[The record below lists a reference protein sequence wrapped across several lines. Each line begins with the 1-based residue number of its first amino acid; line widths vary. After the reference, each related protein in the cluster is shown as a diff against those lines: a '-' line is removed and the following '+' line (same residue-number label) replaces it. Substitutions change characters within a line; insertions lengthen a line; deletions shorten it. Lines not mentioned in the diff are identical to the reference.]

1 VQAKV
6 SNLKVAL
13 FYQHNINETTK
24 LAIWKIEEPEI
35 FFLDHVPLQN
45 NITHPHKRLQHLA
58 GRYLLKYLF
67 PDFPNAEILIADT
80 RKPYLPNEQYHFSIS
95 HCANYAAAVVSTD
108 HRSGIDIEL
117 PSEKV
122 ARIMHKF
129 MHENDLLYM
138 SNSYLY
144 DRSPLQLL
152 TVMWSAK
159 ESLFKWFSHGEVD
172 FKEHMQLR
180 AGIEFE
186 SQDLLLPFVFKKDEH
201 LHLPVH
207 AKMFDDIVLSWVTTN
222 V

>member
-1 VQAKV
+1 
-6 SNLKVAL
+6 LPL
-13 FYQHNINETTK
+13 FYQHNINETTR
-24 LAIWKIEEPEI
+24 LAIWKIEEQES
-35 FFLDHVPLQN
+35 FFLDYVPLQN

-80 RKPYLPNEQYHFSIS
+80 RKPYLPKEQYHFSIS
-95 HCANYAAAVVSTD
+95 HCGNYAAALASSD
-108 HRSGIDIEL
+108 HRAGVDIEL
-117 PSEKV
+117 SSDKV

-129 MHENDLLYM
+129 MHENDFLYM

-159 ESLFKWFSHGEVD
+159 EALFKWFSHGEVD

-180 AGIEFE
+180 SAIEFQSE
-186 SQDLLLPFVFKKDEH
+186 ELLLPFVFKKEGH
-201 LHLPVH
+201 TQLPVY
-207 AKMFDDIVLSWVTTN
+207 AKMFEQMVLSWVTTKA
-222 V
+222 